1 MITFAFA
8 LITGIFLA
16 AIYWGLLI
24 VPTIGSFPF
33 FSQPLVR
40 MVMGSMVRLGVVA
53 LAAVCM
59 LHYGLNHLILMMIVF
74 YTALVVIMIAYKGG
88 LDA

>member
-1 MITFAFA
+1 MISLALA

-16 AIYWGLLI
+16 IIYWGLLI

-33 FSQPLVR
+33 FSQPLLRIITGTVA
-40 MVMGSMVRLGVVA
+40 RLGLVA

-59 LHYGLNHLILMMIVF
+59 LHYDLNHLILMMIAF

-88 LDA
+88 SNA